1 MIWCSERAAKVDY
14 LRGASAIASGPR
26 RASPRTVIFRRVDG
40 GVPRLRRAVEELSPR
55 EQAAVAKFLKA
66 LNSDWTTSRY
76 RRCRTVRTARRSS
89 GAETVMPRPR
99 RETIG
104 GPGGR
109 HRQATQRPRSL
120 PSATIGSARIEL
132 GGGRRYRRPKRV
144 LPSRS
149 SRAISRWPE

>member
-99 RETIG
+99 RERGSSSPEQVDIL
-104 GPGGR
+104 
-109 HRQATQRPRSL
+109 ADRS
-120 PSATIGSARIEL
+120 A
-132 GGGRRYRRPKRV
+132 GGGAEGGGATAPLQVVDRALKQLLRLRAKLVVRRESYER
-144 LPSRS
+144 
-149 SRAISRWPE
+149 